1 MNNKSVVHAVKIRE
15 VPHDGTSMCICKRPL
30 LLACAQGH
38 CNLVQ
43 QALSDAS
50 LDVNERG
57 PHGMRPLQYALRAA
71 TVCTAHIVKMLLV
84 CGADANGTDDAS
96 FSALVVNAIWAP
108 TEEHALQIARQ
119 LVDHGAD
126 PDVATCDG
134 RMAHE
139 FALGNGMPRLAAWLR
154 EPSVRET
161 RRDMEAQIRSVT
173 EAVAKGRIVC
183 RGGDRG
189 PLFGQLT
196 HWLDLD
202 LIQALAGPRISERQ
216 CRTILAAIR
225 ERRFFERHS
234 ELVAHV
240 LGSRF
245 NSLVLNR
252 CC

>member
-1 MNNKSVVHAVKIRE
+1 MSNNNIVHSTKVIE
-15 VPHDGTSMCICKRPL
+15 VTHDGSSTCICKRPL

-38 CNLVQ
+38 CTKVQ

-57 PHGMRPLQYALRAA
+57 PHGMRPLQYVLRAA
-71 TVCTAHIVKMLLV
+71 TDCTSHIVKMLLV

-108 TEEHALQIARQ
+108 NEEHAMQIARQ

-126 PDVATCDG
+126 PDVPTCDG

-139 FALGNGMPRLAAWLR
+139 FALGNGMPRLAAWLC
-154 EPSVRET
+154 EPSVRES
-161 RRDMEAQIRSVT
+161 RREMKAQIRSVT
-173 EAVAKGRIVC
+173 EAMAKGRIIC
-183 RGGDRG
+183 GGGDRG

-196 HWLDLD
+196 HWLDIE
-202 LIQALAGPRISERQ
+202 LIQALAGRRVSEAQ
-216 CRTILAAIR
+216 CRKILAAIR
-225 ERRFFERHS
+225 KGRFFDRHS
-234 ELVAHV
+234 ELVAYV

-245 NSLVLNR
+245 NSLVLNS
-252 CC
+252 